1 VTNPA
6 AAPLALVP
14 RRALLRGLSGALA
27 LATLPANAKIQA
39 PPAPEADW
47 AKLAQDVRAEMAWAW
62 RNYVELAFG
71 HDQIKPVSGG
81 AEEFFLPGGP
91 GLGLSIVEALDTLY
105 LMGLDA
111 EIEAGVRWIEKNLHF
126 DIDGEVQVFET
137 NIRMVGGLLSGW
149 LATRN
154 RHLLDLAR
162 DLTDRLLPAFLKSP
176 TGIPYRF
183 VNLRTGAVRD
193 ATTFPAEL
201 GTYISE
207 FGTLSRAVSDPR
219 YYDVAKKAAK
229 ACFDRRSAIDLV
241 ADTIDAETGKWLSR
255 RATIGPPSDSYFEY
269 LYGSW
274 RLFADADFRRWYDV
288 HAGAILKH
296 QAERVDGRLWFA
308 QVDFETGARL
318 DRRQSELAS
327 FYAGLLAK
335 AGDHVHASDY
345 LASWTDVQA
354 RFDVLPEGFDY
365 GTFQATRA
373 SNELRPE
380 FADSCLALYVH
391 GGGEPYRR
399 LARIHYENMKRTSRA
414 RFGYT
419 IIDDITARP
428 MRQGD
433 LCPGYWWA
441 EQMKY
446 FWLAF
451 SATPRF
457 DYRKN
462 YLSTEGKVLVG
473 LK

>member
-1 VTNPA
+1 
-6 AAPLALVP
+6 
-14 RRALLRGLSGALA
+14 
-27 LATLPANAKIQA
+27 
-39 PPAPEADW
+39 
-47 AKLAQDVRAEMAWAW
+47 
-62 RNYVELAFG
+62 
-71 HDQIKPVSGG
+71 
-81 AEEFFLPGGP
+81 
-91 GLGLSIVEALDTLY
+91 
-105 LMGLDA
+105 
-111 EIEAGVRWIEKNLHF
+111 VRWIEKNLHF

-154 RHLLDLAR
+154 RNLLDIAHELVE
-162 DLTDRLLPAFLKSP
+162 RLLPAFTRSP

-183 VNLRTGAVRD
+183 VNLKTGAVRD

-201 GTYISE
+201 GTYVPE
-207 FGTLSRAVSDPR
+207 FGTLGRAVGDHR

-229 ACFDRRSAIDLV
+229 ACFDRRSPIDLV
-241 ADTIDAETGKWLSR
+241 ADTVDAVTGKWLSR

-269 LYGSW
+269 LYGGW
-274 RLFADADFRRWYDV
+274 RLFGDADFRHWYEV
-288 HAGAILKH
+288 HAAAILKH
-296 QAERVDGRLWFA
+296 QAELVDGRLWFA

-318 DRRQSELAS
+318 DRHQSELAA

-335 AGDHVHASDY
+335 AGDLAHARGY
-345 LASWTDVQA
+345 LESWADVQA
-354 RFDVLPEGFDY
+354 RLAVLPEGFDY
-365 GTFQATRA
+365 GIFQATRPT
-373 SNELRPE
+373 NELRPE
-380 FADSCLALYVH
+380 FADSCLALFVH
-391 GGGEPYRR
+391 GGGEHERQ

-419 IIDDITARP
+419 IIDDIAVRP

-446 FWLAF
+446 YWLLF
-451 SATPRF
+451 SDTPRF
-457 DYRKN
+457 DYGNN